1 LYKIIPLRWKILRLA
16 TSVMGWLIFIL
27 TIMSMGMKGKQR
39 VIVYIDGFNFYYGL
53 KLNKRWRKYYW
64 LDVVK
69 LFESFMRP
77 NQKLIAVK
85 YFSARPDDLEQ
96 SRRQN
101 AFFQVNQNNP
111 KFCLILGKYINK
123 QIKCFRCGNIIHTH
137 EEKETDVRIATQIVA
152 DAYQRNCDVAI
163 VVSADSDMISA
174 IEIATQARQKVFV
187 YFPPNQYSSNLASMG
202 IGNPTLLK
210 RYESRFRQ
218 SIFPDIV
225 HLAAPDYD
233 LEIPEQWKAY
243 Q

>member
-1 LYKIIPLRWKILRLA
+1 
-16 TSVMGWLIFIL
+16 
-27 TIMSMGMKGKQR
+27 
-39 VIVYIDGFNFYYGL
+39 
-53 KLNKRWRKYYW
+53 
-64 LDVVK
+64 
-69 LFESFMRP
+69 
-77 NQKLIAVK
+77 
-85 YFSARPDDLEQ
+85 
-96 SRRQN
+96 
-101 AFFQVNQNNP
+101 
-111 KFCLILGKYINK
+111 
-123 QIKCFRCGNIIHTH
+123 
-137 EEKETDVRIATQIVA
+137 VRIATQIVA